1 MPSAVTPADGR
12 PDRAGG
18 APHASADLAAEGEYK
33 ARPLRVAVADGDPA
47 THPFYQEAL
56 ARLGHQVCLALTGR
70 QLVEQCRLL
79 RPDLVITSAQLPD
92 TDGVSAAEEAVR
104 DRPTPV
110 ILVAEGDAGA
120 TQRPRVNRCV
130 FACLLKPLKEADLT
144 VAVVVAL
151 RQFEQLESAQKEA
164 ADLRKALEDR
174 KLTERAKGLLMR
186 YAGVGEEEAYRRLR
200 KLASDQNR
208 KLVEVAQAVLAA
220 GEVFRQMEELGA
232 RLEAR

>member
-1 MPSAVTPADGR
+1 
-12 PDRAGG
+12 
-18 APHASADLAAEGEYK
+18 
-33 ARPLRVAVADGDPA
+33 
-47 THPFYQEAL
+47 
-56 ARLGHQVCLALTGR
+56 
-70 QLVEQCRLL
+70 
-79 RPDLVITSAQLPD
+79 
-92 TDGVSAAEEAVR
+92 
-104 DRPTPV
+104 
-110 ILVAEGDAGA
+110 VAEGDAGA